1 MGGGG
6 GGGILAGYC
15 FKCSISVLSTSG
27 LMKIA
32 IVKIFWLL
40 MIHVCVSLSLQLG
53 VMPSIFLEPFNK
65 SLIEKGVADKYFE
78 TL

>member
-1 MGGGG
+1 
-6 GGGILAGYC
+6 
-15 FKCSISVLSTSG
+15 
-27 LMKIA
+27 MKIA